1 VAGGALAILFF
12 FLRRRKNQTRKPTS
26 ARPTM
31 GPITAPA
38 IQALLEELG
47 SLGGGGGVAVSD
59 CWPSAGSVT
68 IDVVAWRSVS
78 IHESSVVANT
88 DKM

>member
-1 VAGGALAILFF
+1 MAGGALATLFF

-47 SLGGGGGVAVSD
+47 SLGVAGSD
-59 CWPSAGSVT
+59 CWPSAESVVV
-68 IDVVAWRSVS
+68 DVVAYRSIS
-78 IHESSVVANT
+78 IHASSVLANT